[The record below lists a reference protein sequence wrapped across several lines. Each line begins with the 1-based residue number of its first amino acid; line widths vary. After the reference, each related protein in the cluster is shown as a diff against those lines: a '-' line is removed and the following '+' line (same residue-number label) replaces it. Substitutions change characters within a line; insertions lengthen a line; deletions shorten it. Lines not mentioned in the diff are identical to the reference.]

1 MTLKELLAIDEGGD
15 CPGCPVCQPRTKPGR
30 ARAYGRRSVSFP
42 VRSNPAVFSA
52 RYTDARTD
60 PTTEEGV
67 TIART
72 P

>member
-15 CPGCPVCQPRTKPGR
+15 CPGCPVCQPRTKRKTAG
-30 ARAYGRRSVSFP
+30 AYGRSVSFP
-42 VRSNPAVFSA
+42 VRSNLAAFSV

-60 PTTEEGV
+60 PNEKGV
-67 TIART
+67 VIART